1 MPNYNVLII
10 TTDSGLFGKSGIK
23 NYLIWVKIISFS
35 PGARVTPPP
44 GVDGGPVSDV
54 ENDEQHGKHTEKY
67 QVCPGKSENSIL
79 G

>member
-35 PGARVTPPP
+35 SGARVTPPP
-44 GVDGGPVSDV
+44 RVDGGPVSDV
-54 ENDEQHGKHTEKY
+54 ENDEQHGEHAEKY
-67 QVCPGKSENSIL
+67 
-79 G
+79 